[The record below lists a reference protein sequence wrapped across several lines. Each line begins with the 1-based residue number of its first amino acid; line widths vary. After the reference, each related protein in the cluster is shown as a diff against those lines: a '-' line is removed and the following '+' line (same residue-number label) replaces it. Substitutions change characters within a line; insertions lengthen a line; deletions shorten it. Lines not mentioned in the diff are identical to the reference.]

1 MERRVQDEQLGAI
14 VLAAGSAQRMG
25 RLKQLLPIGD
35 STMVHHVTSAVVALR
50 LAQVIVVTGAKAGA
64 VGKALADLPVD
75 IVVNESWAKGM
86 SSSMHVGL
94 RALHPD
100 IQAVLLVLADQPAIT
115 IDLLRSLVA
124 RYRATGALIVAPFYH
139 GQRGNP
145 VLFDRALFP
154 ELLAVQGDRGG
165 RKLIARYSGQVEH
178 VEVDDPAV
186 IIDIDSPDDYQRML
200 GEAG

>member
-1 MERRVQDEQLGAI
+1 MVLALATGLHRQSAARVLCTSPSFVIQLAAMERRVQDEQIGAI

-94 RALHPD
+94 RALRPD
-100 IQAVLLVLADQPAIT
+100 QPVGQAVPLQLSVI
-115 IDLLRSLVA
+115 
-124 RYRATGALIVAPFYH
+124 
-139 GQRGNP
+139 
-145 VLFDRALFP
+145 
-154 ELLAVQGDRGG
+154 LAVKQLL
-165 RKLIARYSGQVEH
+165 KIAHQ
-178 VEVDDPAV
+178 
-186 IIDIDSPDDYQRML
+186 
-200 GEAG
+200 